1 MATSSTGNATKNY
14 VLKSPVK
21 HNGKLYKAAATIQL
35 TERQAAHL
43 ARAKAIGLPAAAK

>member
-1 MATSSTGNATKNY
+1 MASPTPSATKSY

-21 HNGKLYKAAATIQL
+21 HSGKLYKAGATLQL

-43 ARAKAIGLPAAAK
+43 ARAKAIDLRPAPTK